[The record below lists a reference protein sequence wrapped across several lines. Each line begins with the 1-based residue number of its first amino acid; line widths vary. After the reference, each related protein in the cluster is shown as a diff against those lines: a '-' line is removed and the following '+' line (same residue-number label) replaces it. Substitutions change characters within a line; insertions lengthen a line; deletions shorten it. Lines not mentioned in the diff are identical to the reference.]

1 MYDELRNFIFDKIN
15 ERYKTKNYMEIG
27 KSFVPFLRKL
37 IYNNKPLFDY
47 INEDLAKNNALE
59 FYIYLLNDSDPVLR
73 RLCKKKTRWRII
85 KTI

>member
-1 MYDELRNFIFDKIN
+1 MRDIKLKTIWKL
-15 ERYKTKNYMEIG
+15 ER
-27 KSFVPFLRKL
+27 SFVPFLRKL